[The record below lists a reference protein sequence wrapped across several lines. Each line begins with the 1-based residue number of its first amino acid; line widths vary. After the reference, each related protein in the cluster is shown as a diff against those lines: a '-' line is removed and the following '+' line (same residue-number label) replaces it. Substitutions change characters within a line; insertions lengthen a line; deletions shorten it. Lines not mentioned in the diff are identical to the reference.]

1 MFYSHWSLCK
11 RALVCLSVYAALCL
25 LLFAEA
31 LVKSGLAAL
40 LLPLFAVNTLYLFT
54 AVLAPLRAL
63 NAEFK
68 RFNRG
73 YDAKSIF
80 TTPLHFTRAERHARC
95 ALGHRLDNPEVSRLS
110 NRQAQYLALQNQI
123 NPHFLYNT
131 LEAIRGDALSLGMRD
146 IASITEALA
155 TFFRY
160 TISNMDNLVLL
171 EEELANAENYFA
183 IQNYRFGERISM
195 RVDYEAGSEM
205 ASAFQLPKLTL
216 QPIIENAIIHG
227 LENQVGAGCVHVRIA
242 TDGARL
248 LIEVA
253 DDGVGMSE
261 DVLDE
266 INRRLASPEALT
278 SHEERARSGRIALVN
293 VNNRIK
299 LLFGEPYGLRVS
311 SIVGLGT
318 RVDIQLPVRRASQA
332 GETGESGQS
341 GETRPGGAH
350 AA

>member
-1 MFYSHWSLCK
+1 MYYANWGIVK
-11 RALVCLSVYAALCL
+11 RALVCLAGYAALCL

-31 LVKSGLAAL
+31 LLRTGLSAL
-40 LLPLFAVNTLYLFT
+40 LLPFFALNTLFLYT
-54 AVLAPLRAL
+54 AVLAPLRAIE
-63 NAEFK
+63 AQFR
-68 RFNRG
+68 RFNQG
-73 YDAKSIF
+73 YDAKAIF
-80 TTPLHFTRAERHARC
+80 ASALHFTHGERQARQKI
-95 ALGHRLDNPEVSRLS
+95 GERLDNPEVSRLS

-146 IASITEALA
+146 IAAITEALA

-183 IQNYRFGERISM
+183 IQNYRFGDRISM
-195 RVDYEAGSEM
+195 RIEYEAGSEA
-205 ASAFQLPKLTL
+205 ASAFQIPKLTL

-227 LENQVGAGCVHVRIA
+227 LEYQVGAGCVTVRIA

-248 LIEVA
+248 QIEVA
-253 DDGVGMSE
+253 DDGVGMAG
-261 DVLDE
+261 DVLDD
-266 INRRLASPEALT
+266 INRRLAFPEAI
-278 SHEERARSGRIALVN
+278 SSSEEKSRSGRIALVN

-299 LLFGEPYGLRVS
+299 LLFGEPYGLRVAS
-311 SIVGLGT
+311 VVGIGT
-318 RVDIQLPVRRASQA
+318 RVEIQLPVRPGA
-332 GETGESGQS
+332 GPQT
-341 GETRPGGAH
+341 H

>member
-1 MFYSHWSLCK
+1 MFFEQWSLIK
-11 RALVCLSVYAALCL
+11 RLLCCLAGYVLLCL
-25 LLFAEA
+25 VLFFKPGGGLLGVLA
-31 LVKSGLAAL
+31 LFFVANSAFLYRAV
-40 LLPLFAVNTLYLFT
+40 LLPLREMDRQFL
-54 AVLAPLRAL
+54 
-63 NAEFK
+63 
-68 RFNRG
+68 RFNQG
-73 YDAKSIF
+73 YDARSIF
-80 TTPLHFTRAERHARC
+80 TRATHFSAAEQQAFRKI
-95 ALGHRLDNPEVSRLS
+95 GQFLDNNEVNRTS
-110 NRQAQYLALQNQI
+110 NRHAQYLALQNQI

-131 LEAIRGDALSLGMRD
+131 LEAIRGDALSEGMD
-146 IASITEALA
+146 NIASITEALA

-160 TISNMDNLVLL
+160 TISNMDNLVSL
-171 EEELANAENYFA
+171 EEELSNAENYFA

-195 RVDYEAGSEM
+195 RIDYEAGSEM

-253 DDGVGMSE
+253 DDGVGMPE

-266 INRRLASPEALT
+266 INRRLASPEALS
-278 SHEERARSGRIALVN
+278 SHEERARGGGIALVN

-318 RVDIQLPVRRASQA
+318 RVDIQLPVRRASPA
-332 GETGESGQS
+332 GESYES
-341 GETRPGGAH
+341 GAH